1 MRITGGTLRGR
12 RIAAPGGA
20 VRPTAARVREALFAA
35 LAARGGIAGARAL
48 DLCAGSGAL
57 GIEALSRGA
66 ACALFVEKSARAAA
80 RLRANLAALDLTGA
94 ARVWQREA
102 LAALRQLAG
111 QGARFELV
119 LADPPYAKPAKA
131 QSAAAAAGL
140 AQRLLSAAAPLLAPG
155 GVLVL
160 EAPHR
165 APPGPAP
172 GLAVVQERRYGDT
185 LLRCYE

>member
-1 MRITGGTLRGR
+1 M
-12 RIAAPGGA
+12 
-20 VRPTAARVREALFAA
+20 RPTAERVREALFAA
-35 LAARGGIAGARAL
+35 LAARDGIAGARAL

-57 GIEALSRGA
+57 GIEAMSRGA
-66 ACALFVEKSARAAA
+66 ASALFVEKSARAAA
-80 RLRANLAALDLTGA
+80 RLRANLAALGLTGA

-131 QSAAAAAGL
+131 QQSAAGL
-140 AQRLLSAAAPLLAPG
+140 AQRLLAAAAPLLAPG

-185 LLRCYE
+185 LLLCYE

>member
-20 VRPTAARVREALFAA
+20 RPTAARVREALFAA

-66 ACALFVEKSARAAA
+66 ACALFVEKSAQAAA

-131 QSAAAAAGL
+131 QSAAAGL
-140 AQRLLSAAAPLLAPG
+140 AQRLLAAAAPLLAPG

-185 LLRCYE
+185 LLLCYE

>member
-1 MRITGGTLRGR
+1 MRITGGSLRGR
-12 RIAAPGGA
+12 RIAAPKGG
-20 VRPTAARVREALFAA
+20 VRPTAERVREALFAA
-35 LAARGGIAGARAL
+35 LAARGGFAGARAL

-57 GIEALSRGA
+57 GIEAMSRGA
-66 ACALFVEKSARAAA
+66 ASALFVEKSARAAA
-80 RLRANLAALDLTGA
+80 RLRANLAALGLTGA
-94 ARVWQREA
+94 AQVWQREA

-131 QSAAAAAGL
+131 HAAAAGL

-185 LLRCYE
+185 LLLCYE

>member
-1 MRITGGTLRGR
+1 M
-12 RIAAPGGA
+12 
-20 VRPTAARVREALFAA
+20 RPTAERVREALFAA
-35 LAARGGIAGARAL
+35 LAARGTIAGARAL

-57 GIEALSRGA
+57 GIEAISRGA
-66 ACALFVEKSARAAA
+66 ACALFVEKSAQAAA
-80 RLRANLAALDLTGA
+80 RLRANLAALGLTGA

-119 LADPPYAKPAKA
+119 LADPPYAKPAKG
-131 QSAAAAAGL
+131 QQAAAGL
-140 AQRLLSAAAPLLAPG
+140 AQRLLAAAAPLLAPG

>member
-1 MRITGGTLRGR
+1 MRITGGSLRGR

-20 VRPTAARVREALFAA
+20 VRPTAERVREALFGA

-119 LADPPYAKPAKA
+119 LADPPYAKA
-131 QSAAAAAGL
+131 QAAAGL
-140 AQRLLSAAAPLLAPG
+140 AQRLLAAAAPLLAPG
-155 GVLVL
+155 GKLVL

-185 LLRCYE
+185 LLLCYE